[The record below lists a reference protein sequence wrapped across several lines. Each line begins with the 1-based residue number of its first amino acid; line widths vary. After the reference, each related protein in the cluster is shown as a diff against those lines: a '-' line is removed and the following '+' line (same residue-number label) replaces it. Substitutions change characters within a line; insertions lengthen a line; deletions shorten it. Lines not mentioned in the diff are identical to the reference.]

1 MIQVIRAAAGVVLL
15 GVVLAGGF
23 VVGAVNTITKETWPD
38 W

>member
-1 MIQVIRAAAGVVLL
+1 VIQVVRAAAGVVLL

-23 VVGAVNTITKETWPD
+23 VIGAVNALVEDTQPD

>member
-1 MIQVIRAAAGVVLL
+1 MIQVVRAAAGMVLL

>member
-1 MIQVIRAAAGVVLL
+1 MIQVVRAAAGVVLL

-23 VVGAVNTITKETWPD
+23 VIGAINVIAEDTQPD

>member
-1 MIQVIRAAAGVVLL
+1 VIQVVRAAAGVVLL

-38 W
+38 F

>member
-23 VVGAVNTITKETWPD
+23 VIGAVHVIAGETWPEF
-38 W
+38 

>member
-23 VVGAVNTITKETWPD
+23 VVGAVNALVEDTQPD
-38 W
+38 F